1 MDIHFKLIENMLQSI
16 LTFLFPKTIA
26 SIKKN
31 SINEYLCNHEDPEF
45 DQMQAD
51 YYEMMSIEHQQWL
64 EQDENI

>member
-1 MDIHFKLIENMLQSI
+1 MLKSI

-26 SIKKN
+26 SIKKD

-64 EQDENI
+64 ERDENI